1 MNILGVGT
9 SPYVQHQPNVQ
20 PQPKQSFEEAQ
31 ETPTQKRTEQLKSL
45 GITQYGQPQ
54 PKQSPQAVE
63 EPSKTSEGPE
73 KPKAEN
79 PSRKG
84 INVLV

>member
-1 MNILGVGT
+1 MNITKVGT
-9 SPYVQHQPNVQ
+9 SPYGQH
-20 PQPKQSFEEAQ
+20 QPKQSSEEAK
-31 ETPTQKRTEQLKSL
+31 ETPAQKRTEQLKSL
-45 GITQYGQPQ
+45 GITQYGQTQ

-73 KPKAEN
+73 KPKGEN

-84 INVLV
+84 VNVLV